1 MTNHKYI
8 AIAYIVLAVVLVG
21 LARTAQDE
29 ALKYLNNQ
37 VMKSV
42 DMSAIEI
49 PKNASREEIIN
60 TYREAIKKQ
69 VHPRLTYQL
78 WIVVI
83 IKYILQV
90 FAIYFCAS
98 MLVRKLKHVLINT

>member
-8 AIAYIVLAVVLVG
+8 AIAYIVLAVFLVG
-21 LARTAQDE
+21 LARSAQDV
-29 ALKYLNNQ
+29 ALQYLKNE

-42 DMSAIEI
+42 DISAIEI

-60 TYREAIKKQ
+60 IYREAIKKK
-69 VHPRLTYQL
+69 VNPGPTYKS

-90 FAIYFCAS
+90 LAIYFCAS
-98 MLVRKLKHVLINT
+98 MLVRKLKQA